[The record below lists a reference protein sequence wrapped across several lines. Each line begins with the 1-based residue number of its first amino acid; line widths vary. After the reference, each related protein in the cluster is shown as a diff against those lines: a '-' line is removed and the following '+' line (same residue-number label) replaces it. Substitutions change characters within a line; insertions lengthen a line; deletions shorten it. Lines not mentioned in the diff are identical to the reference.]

1 MRIEVDL
8 KNLNYKVITNEG
20 AKCGFCNKNLK
31 PIGFDYLYVN
41 YDKNMIE
48 YERCNCE
55 KSVQFWKEVDKEQE
69 EKQKRP
75 WKKEIREDTERESGS
90 SKTGKIRLSDCGSL
104 QISSDQPSVLR
115 RR

>member
-8 KNLNYKVITNEG
+8 KNSNYKVITNEG

-31 PIGFDYLYVN
+31 PIGLDYLYVN

-55 KSVQFWKEVDKEQE
+55 KQLNFGNILIQNKRKNKDKKNI
-69 EKQKRP
+69 EK
-75 WKKEIREDTERESGS
+75 
-90 SKTGKIRLSDCGSL
+90 L
-104 QISSDQPSVLR
+104 
-115 RR
+115 